1 MSTHNINYEDIKKL
15 IKGPKGQDGKRL
27 FRYGIM
33 WFKIYK
39 R

>member
-15 IKGPKGQDGKRL
+15 IKGQKGKKDYLGE
-27 FRYGIM
+27 IM